1 MIELA
6 PWALV
11 IVNALAWVAWSFAV
25 GWFSVRR
32 PVLSLRTG
40 PLTRLRAWERG
51 GRVYRRVLRVHRWK
65 DRLPEA
71 GALLGGMSKRQL
83 PRAEQGGL
91 ARFGQECLRAEQ
103 AHLVQM
109 AALPVFAVWN
119 PPIGMVVNAVYALG
133 ANLPCV
139 IAVRYNRARVDAL
152 LARRGAR

>member
-11 IVNALAWVAWSFAV
+11 TVNALAWVAWSFAV
-25 GWFSVRR
+25 GWASVRR
-32 PVLSLRTG
+32 PLTALRTG
-40 PLTRLRAWERG
+40 PITRLRAWERG
-51 GRVYRRVLRVHRWK
+51 GRWYRRVLRVHRWK
-65 DRLPEA
+65 DHLPEA
-71 GALLGGMSKRQL
+71 GELLGGLGKRHL
-83 PRAEQGGL
+83 PTAEQGGL
-91 ARFGQECLRAEQ
+91 ERFGRECLRAEQ

-109 AALPVFAVWN
+109 AALPVFALWN

-139 IAVRYNRARVDAL
+139 IAVRYNRARVEAV